1 MTRFESEE
9 SVERYKNF
17 LSQWQ
22 EVIGR
27 YYLEH
32 KQGIIQARKHYTWVD
47 SRDSLEVK
55 IQRALVENHGG
66 VTVDV
71 FEDVEYWGFGV
82 KTISRHNDQGAVLLA
97 TKIAFSYLRSGKLRE
112 AAAELDGLPYVGP
125 SRATKLLALSN
136 QNIYGVYD
144 ARASNAL
151 RKVNDLAKEI
161 IIPVLPGRTI
171 EGTGGN
177 HALGFENFTWALRFM
192 LDRFT
197 SEYTE
202 CRGWRV
208 ADIEMG
214 LFILGRRGALAR

>member
-1 MTRFESEE
+1 MTTNKIYAIKPGSGEFEIDDSTSIIPYLYLRDTHLIDNTYGVDHMIRFESEE

-22 EVIGR
+22 EVIGC
-27 YYLEH
+27 YFLEH

-112 AAAELDGLPYVGP
+112 AAAEQE
-125 SRATKLLALSN
+125 T
-136 QNIYGVYD
+136 I
-144 ARASNAL
+144 
-151 RKVNDLAKEI
+151 LAKRQEAVSPQWLRLLS
-161 IIPVLPGRTI
+161 PV
-171 EGTGGN
+171 
-177 HALGFENFTWALRFM
+177 W
-192 LDRFT
+192 
-197 SEYTE
+197 
-202 CRGWRV
+202 
-208 ADIEMG
+208 
-214 LFILGRRGALAR
+214 